1 MMDWFGA
8 DAFIP
13 HGFCLSWDPDLMVTI
28 VLSNA
33 LIALAYLIISIVLVN
48 QAIEPRPAV
57 PRLLYW
63 TFGAFI
69 FCCGVSHVLDDVTL
83 WLPIYRLQ
91 AVVLGVTAF
100 VSLLTA
106 LLPISIWVRREAD
119 RSRRERG

>member
-1 MMDWFGA
+1 MTDWFA
-8 DAFIP
+8 VDAFVP
-13 HGFCLSWDPDLMVTI
+13 HGFCLSWAPNLLATI

-33 LIALAYLIISIVLVN
+33 LIALAYLVFSVVFVN
-48 QAIEPRPAV
+48 QAIQPRPAV

-63 TFGAFI
+63 TFAAFI

-106 LLPISIWVRREAD
+106 VLPVSIWVRREAD

>member
-1 MMDWFGA
+1 MTDWFAA
-8 DAFIP
+8 DAFVP
-13 HGFCLSWDPDLMVTI
+13 HGFCLSWDPNLMATI

-33 LIALAYLIISIVLVN
+33 LIALAYLVISVVLVN
-48 QAIEPRPAV
+48 QAIQPRPAV

-63 TFGAFI
+63 TFAAFI

-106 LLPISIWVRREAD
+106 VLPVSIWVRREAD

>member
-1 MMDWFGA
+1 
-8 DAFIP
+8 
-13 HGFCLSWDPDLMVTI
+13 
-28 VLSNA
+28 
-33 LIALAYLIISIVLVN
+33 
-48 QAIEPRPAV
+48 
-57 PRLLYW
+57 
-63 TFGAFI
+63 
-69 FCCGVSHVLDDVTL
+69 VLDDVTL

>member
-1 MMDWFGA
+1 
-8 DAFIP
+8 
-13 HGFCLSWDPDLMVTI
+13 
-28 VLSNA
+28 
-33 LIALAYLIISIVLVN
+33 
-48 QAIEPRPAV
+48 
-57 PRLLYW
+57 LLYW
-63 TFGAFI
+63 TFAAFI

-106 LLPISIWVRREAD
+106 VLPVSIWVRREAD